1 MLRSGMPNKYAQERM
16 GHATENMLKTV
27 YQHTFKDKQ
36 KEYDVLLNDFFSNSN
51 KPKEDVAQETKV
63 SNE

>member
-1 MLRSGMPNKYAQERM
+1 
-16 GHATENMLKTV
+16 MLKTV

-51 KPKEDVAQETKV
+51 KPKEDVEQETKV